1 MIYLNNNKLNT
12 IFKKGKK
19 VSFIICDF
27 DRTITTQSSGT
38 TWGIFTNNKL
48 ITPKLHE
55 ESSKLYKHYW
65 PIEKDT
71 SVDFD
76 LKCRLMREWAITEAG
91 LFGKY
96 GINQRLF
103 YEIIDKDE
111 TIVLRKDFIDFI
123 TLVNK
128 LNIRFYI
135 VSGGIFDVIK
145 YVLEKHNILF
155 DNMSII
161 SNHLDFTNDYVSGIK
176 GEVIHSCNKNIIS
189 LPIASDEHGL
199 LFGDLPG
206 DRLIG
211 EKYDTIDI
219 GFSNNMS
226 IEEYSKL
233 FDIVLSGNSSF
244 TNVGKLLLKK

>member
-1 MIYLNNNKLNT
+1 MIYINNISKNT
-12 IFKKGKK
+12 FSKKIDF
-19 VSFIICDF
+19 VICDF
-27 DRTITTQSSGT
+27 DRTITEANSGT
-38 TWGIFTNNKL
+38 TWGIFTNNEL

-55 ESSKLYKHYW
+55 ESGKLYNHYW

-71 SVDFD
+71 KVDFK
-76 LKCRLMREWAITEAG
+76 LKCRLMRKWAITEAS

-96 GINQRLF
+96 GINQKLF
-103 YEIIDKDE
+103 YEIIDQDD
-111 TIVLRKDFIDFI
+111 TIKIRKDFIDFI
-123 TLVNK
+123 TLINK
-128 LNIRFYI
+128 LNIKFYI

-155 DNMSII
+155 DNISII

-189 LPIASDEHGL
+189 LPICDHEHGL

-226 IEEYSKL
+226 IEEYNKI

-244 TNVGKLLLKK
+244 TNVGKLLLKD